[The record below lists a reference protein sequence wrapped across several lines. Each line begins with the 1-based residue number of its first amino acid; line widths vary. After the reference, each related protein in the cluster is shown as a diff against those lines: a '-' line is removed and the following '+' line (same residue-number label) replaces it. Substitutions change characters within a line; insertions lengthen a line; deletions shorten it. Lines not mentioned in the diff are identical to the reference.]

1 MNVETFAFIVL
12 GMIVDLSLI
21 LCVNFIVKN
30 FLKWS
35 GANRRAS
42 ELLRAVLSVDQHH
55 QLMQLGYVDI
65 PSPRDQEHIYRVP
78 RGPGLV
84 RVIEK
89 ERPTMSLCLK
99 PLEKV
104 PDADIVV
111 LHKLLIEADEVT
123 YLQTANRFAPR
134 CISYRDD

>member
-1 MNVETFAFIVL
+1 MNVETLAFMVI
-12 GMIVDLSLI
+12 GMIVDLSFI
-21 LCVNFIVKN
+21 LFVNFIVKN

-65 PSPRDQEHIYRVP
+65 PSPRDQERIYRVP

-84 RVIEK
+84 RMIEK

-111 LHKLLIEADEVT
+111 MHKLMIEADEET
-123 YLQTANRFAPR
+123 YLQTANRFAP
-134 CISYRDD
+134 I

>member
-1 MNVETFAFIVL
+1 MNVETLAFMVI

-35 GANRRAS
+35 GAKQRAI

-55 QLMQLGYVDI
+55 QLVQLGYVDI
-65 PSPRDQEHIYRVP
+65 SGPQDQERIYHVP

-89 ERPTMSLCLK
+89 ESLTMSLCLK

-111 LHKLLIEADEVT
+111 MHKLILEADEET
-123 YLQTANRFAPR
+123 YLQTANRFAPL
-134 CISYRDD
+134 CAG

>member
-1 MNVETFAFIVL
+1 MNVETLAFMVI

-35 GANRRAS
+35 GAKQRAI

-55 QLMQLGYVDI
+55 QLVQLGYVDI
-65 PSPRDQEHIYRVP
+65 SGPQDQERIYHVP

-84 RVIEK
+84 W
-89 ERPTMSLCLK
+89 
-99 PLEKV
+99 
-104 PDADIVV
+104 
-111 LHKLLIEADEVT
+111 
-123 YLQTANRFAPR
+123 
-134 CISYRDD
+134 